1 MADFVCM
8 DQIGI
13 TIIRNKVASPL
24 NLQTIEK
31 YIKNASLINSDKVD
45 VPCLPQSKL
54 YLKIIDIPYLL
65 ENNNTFISYNVI
77 KSIIKSNYIFNNTM
91 VTSKPYIIKVLPKLD
106 MTIIWL
112 DI

>member
-31 YIKNASLINSDKVD
+31 YIKNASLINSDKVN
-45 VPCLPQSKL
+45 VPCLLQSKL

-65 ENNNTFISYNVI
+65 ENNNTPISYNVV

-91 VTSKPYIIKVLPKLD
+91 VTSKLYIIIVLPKLD